1 MNKLNRILV
10 VALLAISVTAC
21 SDSYT
26 GPVADRPI
34 AVDDGRSDTPVT
46 KTLFEIVLEK
56 GVPEI
61 PLRQAFDYFDQ
72 NKKIIKNKNYM
83 SIIDFSQ
90 HSGNKR
96 YYLID
101 LKTGEVEALHT
112 SHGRKS
118 DPDHDGYADR
128 FSNVVGS
135 NMTSLGF
142 MLTAER
148 YVGNHG
154 NSLRLDGLESINSN
168 ARKRAIV
175 IHGASYVAEGLSK
188 MGRSLGCPAVEN
200 RYINSLIKK
209 IENGSLVYS
218 YYTTL

>member
-1 MNKLNRILV
+1 
-10 VALLAISVTAC
+10 
-21 SDSYT
+21 
-26 GPVADRPI
+26 
-34 AVDDGRSDTPVT
+34 
-46 KTLFEIVLEK
+46 EK

-61 PLRQAFDYFDQ
+61 PLRKAFDYFDK
-72 NKKIIKNKNYM
+72 NKSIIKNKNYM

-101 LKTGEVEALHT
+101 LKTGAVEALHT
-112 SHGRKS
+112 SHGKGS
-118 DPDHDGYADR
+118 DPDHNGYADR
-128 FSNVVGS
+128 FSNVSGS

-148 YVGNHG
+148 YVGKHG

-168 ARKRAIV
+168 ARQRAIV
-175 IHGASYVAEGLSK
+175 IHGASYVADGLQK

-200 RYINSLIKK
+200 KFINSLIKK

-218 YYTTL
+218 YYTGL